1 MKQRGVILDW
11 LVPVLLLSAVLLL
24 STSVTEGKDNYYDA
38 QDDGTDQY
46 AEDDDYDDYTY
57 VEDGGAKPMRTDL
70 AGADKDKST
79 ATGATSTTTTI
90 LSTVFGQ
97 IGRLKDEP
105 LVSNIFG
112 TLEPYEPIINNV
124 AEDGPKGVQYGC
136 PSGCNCTEGTK
147 NLNCSHRGLTDIP
160 VELPPNVVRLDL
172 SHNNLKVLN
181 VEALQNCTELQAL
194 LLAGN
199 VVEQFDKEL
208 LIKLNRLALLDLSSN
223 QLSHL
228 ASDSFSEV
236 GHSLRQLHLSNNPLV
251 FPDSGPFLELP
262 ELEELH
268 LAGCNLTELPEETF
282 SELAGLAVL
291 DLNGNQFDEEMNV
304 NVFEPLANLIKLR
317 LPSLSED
324 TVRELCEKLPRIDVI
339 DITSYNISCFYLAS
353 DTSFEDSIIV
363 DEPKTEQPISTTKEP
378 TSPRSTS
385 VSPMPQKNVNLI
397 RQDLKSGST
406 NTDRSAR
413 EPEQNVKA
421 NSSMT
426 KSSSSSSSGPPSS
439 ASILHEGADASS
451 SVDGD
456 DERMVK
462 TSTTGTNSQKQGE
475 GGDGTNDGEQK
486 QSLLSSIS
494 SETMKQALMGII
506 GAAVI
511 VLIVGLICR
520 RTGMKSKLCGT
531 KRRPAPTDQV
541 RPAEEI
547 PLNKV

>member
-11 LVPVLLLSAVLLL
+11 LVPVLLLSCVLLL

-38 QDDGTDQY
+38 QEDDGTDQY
-46 AEDDDYDDYTY
+46 AEDDDYGDYTY

-70 AGADKDKST
+70 GADKDKST
-79 ATGATSTTTTI
+79 TTGTTSTTTSI
-90 LSTVFGQ
+90 LSTGFGL
-97 IGRLKDEP
+97 LKEGS

-124 AEDGPKGVQYGC
+124 AVEDGSKGVQYGC

-147 NLNCSHRGLTDIP
+147 YLNCSHRALTEIP
-160 VELPPNVVRLDL
+160 AELPPNVVRLDL

-208 LIKLNRLALLDLSSN
+208 LIKLNRLSLLDLSFN

-236 GHSLRQLHLSNNPLV
+236 SNSLRQLHLSYNPLV
-251 FPDSGPFLELP
+251 LPDSGPFLELP

-317 LPSLSED
+317 LPALSED

-353 DTSFEDSIIV
+353 DSSFEDSIIV
-363 DEPKTEQPISTTKEP
+363 EVPKTEQPISTTKEP
-378 TSPRSTS
+378 TSPRPTS
-385 VSPMPQKNVNLI
+385 VSPPPQKNVNLI
-397 RQDLKSGST
+397 RQDLKSGPTT

-421 NSSMT
+421 NSSLT
-426 KSSSSSSSGPPSS
+426 KSSSSGPPSS
-439 ASILHEGADASS
+439 ASIMHEGADAS

-462 TSTTGTNSQKQGE
+462 TSTTGTNSQKQGD
-475 GGDGTNDGEQK
+475 GDGTSEGEQK

-494 SETMKQALMGII
+494 SETMKQALMAII
-506 GAAVI
+506 GAAVL

>member
-1 MKQRGVILDW
+1 
-11 LVPVLLLSAVLLL
+11 
-24 STSVTEGKDNYYDA
+24 VTEGKDNYYDA
-38 QDDGTDQY
+38 QDEGADQY

-57 VEDGGAKPMRTDL
+57 VEDGGAKLMRTDL
-70 AGADKDKST
+70 GADKDKST
-79 ATGATSTTTTI
+79 ATGTTSTTTSI
-90 LSTVFGQ
+90 LSTGFGL
-97 IGRLKDEP
+97 LKEGS

-124 AEDGPKGVQYGC
+124 AEDGPKGVQYVC
-136 PSGCNCTEGTK
+136 PGGCNCTEGTK
-147 NLNCSHRGLTDIP
+147 YLNCSHRGLTEIP
-160 VELPPNVVRLDL
+160 AELPANVVRLDL

-194 LLAGN
+194 LLDGN

-208 LIKLNRLALLDLSSN
+208 LIKLNRLSLLDLSFN

-228 ASDSFSEV
+228 ASDSFGEV
-236 GHSLRQLHLSNNPLV
+236 GNSLRQLHLNYNPLV
-251 FPDSGPFLELP
+251 LPDSGPFLELP
-262 ELEELH
+262 ELEELY
-268 LAGCNLTELPEETF
+268 LAGCNLTELPVDTF

-304 NVFEPLANLIKLR
+304 DVFEPLANLIKLR
-317 LPSLSED
+317 LPTLSED

-353 DTSFEDSIIV
+353 DTSFEESIIV
-363 DEPKTEQPISTTKEP
+363 EEPKTEQPISTTKEP

-385 VSPMPQKNVNLI
+385 VSPPPQKNVNLI
-397 RQDLKSGST
+397 RQDLKSGSS

-413 EPEQNVKA
+413 EPEHNVKGTVGA
-421 NSSMT
+421 NSSIT
-426 KSSSSSSSGPPSS
+426 KASSSGPPSS
-439 ASILHEGADASS
+439 ASIMHEGAEAS

-456 DERMVK
+456 DERMIK
-462 TSTTGTNSQKQGE
+462 TLTTGTNSQKQGE
-475 GGDGTNDGEQK
+475 GDDTNDGEQK

-494 SETMKQALMGII
+494 SETMKQALMAII
-506 GAAVI
+506 GAAVL
-511 VLIVGLICR
+511 VLIIGLICR